1 MITAT
6 TNVCL
11 LKAAQLGSFTRK
23 FLREEQGN
31 VLGYV
36 LLVGVISIPLVM
48 FLAIFGQ
55 NIVTWIQDNAP
66 NIFNEAD
73 NWAG

>member
-1 MITAT
+1 MP
-6 TNVCL
+6 L
-11 LKAAQLGSFTRK
+11 LGRALLAKADAQG
-23 FLREEQGN
+23 FLKRFLKNEDGG

-36 LLVGVISIPLVM
+36 LVVGVISVPLVM

-55 NIVTWIQDNAP
+55 NVVTWVQGNAP

-73 NWAG
+73 NWSN

>member
-1 MITAT
+1 MPLLGRALLAKADAQEFLKRFLK
-6 TNVCL
+6 NVD
-11 LKAAQLGSFTRK
+11 G
-23 FLREEQGN
+23 G

-36 LLVGVISIPLVM
+36 LVVGVISVPLVM

-55 NIVTWIQDNAP
+55 NVVTWVQDNAP

-73 NWAG
+73 NWSN

>member
-1 MITAT
+1 LIQR
-6 TNVCL
+6 VSLLLWCL
-11 LKAAQLGSFTRK
+11 QIAFRAQIDR
-23 FLREEQGN
+23 FLRDERGT

-36 LLVGVISIPLVM
+36 LLVGVITIPLVM

-55 NIVTWIQDNAP
+55 NVVTWVQDNAP
-66 NIFNEAD
+66 DIFKEAD

>member
-1 MITAT
+1 MP
-6 TNVCL
+6 L
-11 LKAAQLGSFTRK
+11 LGRALLAKADAQE
-23 FLREEQGN
+23 FLKRFLKNEDGG

-36 LLVGVISIPLVM
+36 LVVGVISVPLVM

-55 NIVTWIQDNAP
+55 NVVTWVQDNAP

-73 NWAG
+73 NWSN

>member
-1 MITAT
+1 MLSHYLFSGVSKIR
-6 TNVCL
+6 
-11 LKAAQLGSFTRK
+11 SFTQD
-23 FLREEQGN
+23 FLRDEQGN

-36 LLVGVISIPLVM
+36 LVVGVISIPLVM

-55 NIVTWIQDNAP
+55 NVVTWIQDNAP

-73 NWAG
+73 NWSG

>member
-1 MITAT
+1 MH
-6 TNVCL
+6 
-11 LKAAQLGSFTRK
+11 AAAAYLHCRLDSAQKFVK
-23 FLREEQGN
+23 DFLRDEDGG

-36 LLVGVISIPLVM
+36 LVVGVISIPLVI

-55 NIVTWIQDNAP
+55 NVVTWVQDNAP

-73 NWAG
+73 NWAN

>member
-1 MITAT
+1 MPLLGRALLAKADTQEFLKRFLK
-6 TNVCL
+6 NVD
-11 LKAAQLGSFTRK
+11 G
-23 FLREEQGN
+23 G

-36 LLVGVISIPLVM
+36 LVVGVISVPLVM

-55 NIVTWIQDNAP
+55 NVVTWVQDNAP

-73 NWAG
+73 NWSN